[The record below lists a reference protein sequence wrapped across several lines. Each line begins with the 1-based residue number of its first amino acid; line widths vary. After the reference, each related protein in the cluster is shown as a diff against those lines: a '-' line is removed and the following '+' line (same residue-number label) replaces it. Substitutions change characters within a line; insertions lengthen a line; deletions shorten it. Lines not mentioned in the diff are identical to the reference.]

1 MLRRFSHCYHNPNLA
16 QAATGTGF
24 HLELGNNLIE
34 GRFVER
40 VNRFLARVDIDGQEV
55 GVHVANSG
63 RMKELFFPGVRV
75 LVKPAHGDHRKTK
88 FDLALVDLGF
98 TMVSA
103 DARLPNTL
111 VAEAIAETN
120 LFQFSEYSEIKREVT
135 LGESRL
141 DLMLEGGSGK
151 CYVETKS
158 VTLVE
163 KGVGL
168 FPDAPTLRGT
178 KHLQSLANAVKAGH
192 RAAVVFVVQRAD
204 ASAFATNDPADPL
217 LGETF
222 RWACSVGV
230 EAYAYSCRVTE
241 SSVRLDQ
248 PLPIVPYPGCVG
260 DD

>member
-1 MLRRFSHCYHNPNLA
+1 MLRRFSHCYHNSNLA

-34 GRFVER
+34 GCFVER
-40 VNRFLARVDIDGQEV
+40 VNRFLALVDIDGREV

-63 RMKELFFPGVRV
+63 RMKELFLPGVRV
-75 LVKPAHGDHRKTK
+75 LVKPAPGEHRKTK

-98 TMVSA
+98 TLVSA

-111 VAEAIAETN
+111 VAEAIAEAN
-120 LFQFSEYSEIKREVT
+120 LSQFSGYSEITREVPF
-135 LGESRL
+135 GESRL
-141 DLMLEGGSGK
+141 DLMLNGETGK

-168 FPDAPTLRGT
+168 FPDSPTIRGA
-178 KHLQSLANAVKAGH
+178 KHLQSLATAVEAGH

-204 ASAFATNDPADPL
+204 VSAFATNDPADPL
-217 LGETF
+217 LSETF
-222 RWACSVGV
+222 RWACSSGV
-230 EAYAYSCRVTE
+230 EAYAYNCRVTE

-248 PLPIVPYPGCVG
+248 NLPIVPFARCVG
-260 DD
+260 DA

>member
-1 MLRRFSHCYHNPNLA
+1 MLDRFSHCYHNSNLT

-24 HLELGNNLIE
+24 HLELGNNLVE

-40 VNRFLARVDIDGQEV
+40 VNRFLACVDIGGQEV

-75 LVKPAHGDHRKTK
+75 LVKPAPGEHRKTK

-98 TMVSA
+98 TVVSA

-111 VAEAIAETN
+111 VAEAIAEGN
-120 LFQFSEYSEIKREVT
+120 LLQFSEYPEITREAPF
-135 LGESRL
+135 GESRL
-141 DLMLEGGSGK
+141 DLMLRGK
-151 CYVETKS
+151 PGICYVEAKS

-163 KGVGL
+163 KEVGL
-168 FPDAPTLRGT
+168 FPDSPTIRGA
-178 KHLQSLANAVKAGH
+178 KHLQSLASAVEAGH

-217 LGETF
+217 LSETF
-222 RWACSVGV
+222 RWACSAGV
-230 EAYAYSCRVTE
+230 EAYAYNCHVTE

-248 PLPIVPYPGCVG
+248 PLPIVPYPGRVG
-260 DD
+260 AA